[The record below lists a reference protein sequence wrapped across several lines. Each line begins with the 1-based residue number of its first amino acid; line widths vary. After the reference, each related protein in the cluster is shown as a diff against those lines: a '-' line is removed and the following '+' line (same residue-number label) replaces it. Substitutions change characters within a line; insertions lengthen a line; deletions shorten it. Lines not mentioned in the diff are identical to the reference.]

1 MVQRDRRPHPSYHY
15 HTDEI
20 CGQIVKSVTTMSLDF
35 RWGVAQKANKRGTY
49 TKLFGGTHACIRNLL
64 SR

>member
-1 MVQRDRRPHPSYHY
+1 MVQRDRRPHPSQQYQIGKVY
-15 HTDEI
+15 
-20 CGQIVKSVTTMSLDF
+20 GQIVKSVTTMSLDF
-35 RWGVAQKANKRGTY
+35 RWGVAQKVNKRGTY